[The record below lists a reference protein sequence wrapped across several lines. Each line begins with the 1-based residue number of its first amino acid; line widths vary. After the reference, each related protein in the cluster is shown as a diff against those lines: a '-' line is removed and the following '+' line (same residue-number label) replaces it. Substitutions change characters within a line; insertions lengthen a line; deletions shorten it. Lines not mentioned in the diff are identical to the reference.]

1 MAPMQKLTT
10 MRPLFRDLYRHLLAF
25 EAWFDR
31 RYGWFFTNGMKQ
43 DRTVRTGPDTDV
55 RDVAPL

>member
-1 MAPMQKLTT
+1 MQKLTT